1 MMHFETK
8 IFKGIWIHIFIILI
22 LTSPLYAQS
31 DFSFTYYIISD
42 DNSFKN
48 RNLYDEWIN
57 TFSLY
62 TGYTFSGNPFLL
74 RLYYTG
80 DYSTFTNYKEREN
93 NAHIFGIAGIPFKSE
108 DITINLGA
116 SAKIRRNKSNYTYY
130 DINSYSFYANFL
142 YEPQLTKIYTLGFNL
157 QKNKFLEF
165 SQIDNIEYRL
175 WGRYQQF
182 FQNKLSLMGD
192 IGIGVKNYVNQKK
205 MSFFGYVPGLIMPR
219 ARYVEE
225 PINVLLFSSSIN
237 IGKSLTPKTGV
248 NLNVGGQLFISDPIE
263 SFLDGVYYYTEND
276 LYDDP
281 YSYQNLYSNMNI
293 TRVFGIGFQGKIGVE
308 YQKKNYKGTPAL
320 TNEGNASGNYRKDT
334 RIDYSLLLTKT
345 FLTDW
350 KFPNTFDLF
359 FRFLI
364 RDNASN
370 DPYYDYFDHL
380 GMVGITIGF
389 KSF

>member
-1 MMHFETK
+1 MNRK
-8 IFKGIWIHIFIILI
+8 IKILLYIWIVFILI
-22 LTSPLYAQS
+22 GFLTSPLYAQS
-31 DFSFTYYIISD
+31 DFSFTYYIIRD

-57 TFSLY
+57 TFSFY
-62 TGYTFSGNPFLL
+62 TGYNFTGNSSLL
-74 RLYYTG
+74 RLYYNG
-80 DYSTFTNYKEREN
+80 DYSTFTNYKDRQN
-93 NAHIFGIAGIPFKSE
+93 NAHIFGIAGIPFKSK
-108 DITINLGA
+108 DITINFGV
-116 SAKIRRNKSNYTYY
+116 STKIRRNKGDYTYY
-130 DINSYSFYANFL
+130 DINSYNLYTNL
-142 YEPQLTKIYTLGFNL
+142 IYEPELTKIYSLGFNL

-175 WGRYQQF
+175 WTRYQQF
-182 FQNKLSLMGD
+182 FQNRLSLMGD
-192 IGIGVKNYVNQKK
+192 MGIGVKNYVHQKK
-205 MSFFGYVPGLIMPR
+205 MSFYGYSPGFLRIPR
-219 ARYVEE
+219 YIEE
-225 PINVLLFSSSIN
+225 PINVTLLSSSIN
-237 IGKSLTPKTGV
+237 IAKSLTTKTGM
-248 NLNVGGQLFISDPIE
+248 NLILGGQLFISDPIK
-263 SFLDGVYYYTEND
+263 SFLDGIYYYTEND

-293 TRVFGIGFQGKIGVE
+293 TRLFGVGFQGKIGIE
-308 YQKKNYKGTPAL
+308 YQKKNHKGTPAL
-320 TNEGNASGNYRKDT
+320 TTEGNASGNYRKDT

-380 GMVGITIGF
+380 GIVGITIGF